1 MEGQV
6 QILVVVDCIAFHY
19 LEFELDGWH
28 CSPCWDCWV
37 CRRGQSGAVPV
48 VVVVAALPFAVAF
61 GQGYPLPREEGRVLE
76 AVAVA

>member
-1 MEGQV
+1 M

-28 CSPCWDCWV
+28 SPCWDCWV
-37 CRRGQSGAVPV
+37 CRLGQSAVLV
-48 VVVVAALPFAVAF
+48 VVVVAALPFAAAF

-76 AVAVA
+76 AIAVA

>member
-37 CRRGQSGAVPV
+37 CRLGQSAVL
-48 VVVVAALPFAVAF
+48 VVVVAALPFAAAF
-61 GQGYPLPREEGRVLE
+61 GQGYLLPREEGRVLE

>member
-1 MEGQV
+1 M

-19 LEFELDGWH
+19 LEFELDDWH

-37 CRRGQSGAVPV
+37 CRRGQSAVLV
-48 VVVVAALPFAVAF
+48 AAALPFAAAF